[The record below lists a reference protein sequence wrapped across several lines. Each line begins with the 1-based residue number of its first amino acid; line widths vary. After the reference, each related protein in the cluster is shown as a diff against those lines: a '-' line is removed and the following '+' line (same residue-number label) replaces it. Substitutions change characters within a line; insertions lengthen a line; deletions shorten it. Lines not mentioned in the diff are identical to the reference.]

1 MDRVAAGLS
10 EMQLSSLASAGSAVI
25 TPFTPAPHTPR
36 RVLSGHDLKAGRADL
51 TPNAGTQNLLH
62 GSGADELDAGAP
74 AGPP

>member
-1 MDRVAAGLS
+1 V
-10 EMQLSSLASAGSAVI
+10 V

-62 GSGADELDAGAP
+62 GSGADELDGRAP